1 MKQAG
6 GEAVIIHALDEK
18 LKQALV
24 GRGNDGVR
32 SLNELAAIPDPEV
45 CVLTREEAHRMLE
58 CQEENGQSI
67 TDGPPGVKTSC
78 YRAVPHQSLDGSRAP
93 RSRTPQASRAFLT
106 KSSPEGKQRHLRPAL
121 SASRGDPVR
130 PLASRVPPCSRPL
143 QRTP

>member
-32 SLNELAAIPDPEV
+32 SLNELAAAPDPEV

-58 CQEENGQSI
+58 CQEKNGQSV

-93 RSRTPQASRAFLT
+93 RSRTPPASRALPPT
-106 KSSPEGKQRHLRPAL
+106 PPPPPPRRPGA
-121 SASRGDPVR
+121 ARGPPPPR
-130 PLASRVPPCSRPL
+130 QCRSGLAGAVS
-143 QRTP
+143 